1 MKLINNREL
10 LGNQKDTML
19 GFLLIFLHFGDRVL
33 LCSLD
38 WPQTLDP
45 LSSAPPSLSP
55 SPPYWDYRHALSCLA
70 DARNVNEE
78 KISKTSESFSYIWW
92 WEGLNWRTFL
102 SILGVLKFG
111 KSLQKKIKY
120 TL

>member
-45 LSSAPPSLSP
+45 LSSAPPPLSP
-55 SPPYWDYRHALSCLA
+55 SPPYWDYRHALSCLVLFLFKVYSKPQNNHPPKSL
-70 DARNVNEE
+70 RNIYIVNCG
-78 KISKTSESFSYIWW
+78 FFFF
-92 WEGLNWRTFL
+92 FL
-102 SILGVLKFG
+102 SDPDI
-111 KSLQKKIKY
+111 
-120 TL
+120 